1 MKVQIGNGKF
11 IWSHV
16 KHRLESQQLN
26 YIHPFYFKSGKLYV
40 FFDCQG
46 ESMKKGEQWGENERS
61 GMLKGSKDL
70 SCQRKQFD
78 ELWVKQNLV
87 SQRNTWLK
95 VQGESAWQY
104 KPCIFLNLG
113 SLEKKKKDTF
123 GKVKTQLTS
132 CLLSEKSD
140 PLSSKHIVG

>member
-1 MKVQIGNGKF
+1 
-11 IWSHV
+11 
-16 KHRLESQQLN
+16 
-26 YIHPFYFKSGKLYV
+26 
-40 FFDCQG
+40 
-46 ESMKKGEQWGENERS
+46 MKKGEQWGENERS
-61 GMLKGSKDL
+61 GILKGSKDL

-113 SLEKKKKDTF
+113 SLKKKKRHIW
-123 GKVKTQLTS
+123 Q
-132 CLLSEKSD
+132 SENSADFMPTK
-140 PLSSKHIVG
+140 